1 MKGITQYIIERLG
14 KFKEQEEL
22 SLSIANG
29 IYSDIQETGLNED
42 SKWKITKE
50 FLEQHD
56 FKFVFFNTLHIKQ
69 INKPDAGYNLGQTK
83 FNENENMFDKIEI
96 DIDFRLYNTYP
107 KIARVLTH
115 ELLHAYEDLQRR
127 INNKETLDDVFK
139 KGSYSKTLKKN
150 YKFYRTMLNNL
161 HDIELRAYMNE
172 LTIEL
177 EAIEFD
183 INNYATFDE
192 AYKDAFMW
200 FAKNSSFNTYISGMN
215 TIQKLYGASDK
226 EKQKFVN
233 VYNDV
238 YDSNVNFDIIYK
250 RLIKQYTKILKE
262 YRKRILDIFNDYYKR
277 HSEDVESQIN

>member
-14 KFKEQEEL
+14 KFKEQDEL
-22 SLSIANG
+22 SLSIANA
-29 IYSDIQETGLNED
+29 IYGDIQETGLKKD
-42 SKWKITKE
+42 SEWEITKE
-50 FLEQHD
+50 FLEQNN
-56 FKFVFFNTLHIKQ
+56 FKFIFFNTLYIKQ
-69 INKPDAGYNLGQTK
+69 LNKPDARYNLNQTK
-83 FNENENMFDKIEI
+83 FNENENMFDEIEI

-139 KGSYSKTLKKN
+139 KGSYSKTLKKDH
-150 YKFYRTMLNNL
+150 KFYRTMLNNL
-161 HDIELRAYMNE
+161 HDVELRAYMNE
-172 LTIEL
+172 LTVEL

-183 INNYATFDE
+183 IDDYATHDE
-192 AYKDAFMW
+192 AYKDALIW
-200 FAKNSSFNTYISGMN
+200 FAKKTSFNSYILGMN
-215 TIQKLYGASDK
+215 TIQNLYGASNE
-226 EKQKFVN
+226 EKQKFVD

-262 YRKRILDIFNDYYKR
+262 YRKRILDIFNDYYTR
-277 HSEDVESQIN
+277 HSQDVENQIN